1 MRTQLLAKPGP
12 TEADRP
18 DQVRDRVTPRFR
30 LGHRHHQ
37 NAPPGPALHGTAR
50 SRVWICGTCPTRE
63 LADRICAASPH
74 AVATSQI
81 VLRPACERRVNS
93 GRPPCGQP
101 PTVNYTTYI

>member
-63 LADRICAASPH
+63 LAARICAASPH

-81 VLRPACERRVNS
+81 DLGPACARRVTAWRPAFAQHETGN
-93 GRPPCGQP
+93 
-101 PTVNYTTYI
+101 